1 MIDFKTHILVCE
13 CNSSQHQLLFR
24 YFEDDTDGE
33 VYVETHLAKK
43 PFFERLIYG
52 IKYILGY
59 QSRFGAF
66 DEVILGPQHIN
77 SLQCVVDH
85 IKMVEAKKLQID
97 MFNGR

>member
-1 MIDFKTHILVCE
+1 MIDFKTNILICD
-13 CNSSQHQLLFR
+13 CNSSQHQLLIR
-24 YFEDDTDGE
+24 YFEDDVDSE

-43 PFFERLIYG
+43 PLLDRLIYG
-52 IKYILGY
+52 IKYIFGY

-77 SLQCVVDH
+77 SLQSVIDH
-85 IKMVEAKKLQID
+85 IKQVEAKKLQTD